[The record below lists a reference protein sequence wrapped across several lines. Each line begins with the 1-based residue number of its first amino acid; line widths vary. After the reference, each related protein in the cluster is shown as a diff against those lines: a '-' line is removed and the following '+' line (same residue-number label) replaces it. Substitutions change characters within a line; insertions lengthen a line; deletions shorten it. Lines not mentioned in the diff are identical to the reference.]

1 MRGFLLGRIR
11 AAGPVTSHVSPH
23 TATNM
28 RAYDPDRTP
37 DPKLW
42 LGLDEQL
49 RMVLVEA
56 HHKAANVKL
65 PNVKAHAA
73 FHAIIENQVAMQHPP
88 VVRAMARLAKQGLSR
103 HDCIHAIAWVLVQHF
118 HETATSPEP
127 AAASSTLG
135 ARYDAAVERLTAAE
149 WRAQAVE

>member
-42 LGLDEQL
+42 FGLDEQL